1 MADIGST
8 TVTDAATAPP
18 APPPLSDALP
28 VLLGPVRV
36 EYRFTDAELLVRV
49 FPDDWQV
56 DDFEEQRT
64 AQESDHA
71 LRYWRSYWEA
81 GGDQDERLAAWRVLA
96 SHVGPGRARY
106 IVRTRRPLNPG
117 DEPRRTQPGQV
128 ILVVATDDPVP
139 AGDRGAATAYWR
151 AVYRSGGAPDAVRTA
166 DQALNHALGQTR
178 AAKVR
183 ARPPAHLDRDP
194 RTGDRAHADVAV
206 AFCDLPKVAAADT
219 KPSTWTQ
226 PARARL
232 LPDAFTLLG
241 YANGQ
246 LVLNV
251 TGKPVTADLVVGPDP
266 GTPDSDQFQSQNG
279 SLHVP
284 AALTWLFDFGT
295 AVSSGMGF
303 RVPLTDAIRGGL
315 DKLIVLGLRNRVPA
329 TSKQDLEQLISHQA
343 DSRAG
348 FRLLP
353 QGTPTNNTGK
363 TPSAFGSGD
372 DEAETF
378 AAQLH
383 PATAATSLPPPAA
396 AAPLKP
402 DGQWLAE
409 LLGIDPAVVM
419 TVPGAD
425 GTDQNEARAMNTAL
439 WPATWG
445 YHLGTML
452 NPMFGTDAIDATRA
466 FFTGYV
472 SGRGPVPA
480 FRVGKQPYGVLVTT
494 AFSRLAWADT
504 DPVAPHRRK
513 LNAVL
518 TAMAGDWND
527 LAADVP
533 HVGATGDPHATL
545 LGILGLH
552 PASAEFYQRYAQ
564 SAEDY
569 FNRQNLDGFG
579 DAVLDA
585 LTQLGIRQSVRTLL
599 TRLGY
604 SDDAPD
610 PDLSSRLFT
619 GRQHA
624 MKGPLIDDRPLSED
638 APVRAYTDGGANYL
652 EWLATNA
659 QAAFDI
665 VRQEA
670 GFTGDTPPTA
680 LLYLLA
686 RHAVLNG
693 YFEAALRLAAA
704 AHNLTDQAVVA
715 ERREAPFVHISLRTT
730 ATESRFG
737 RLYAP
742 DPAVTGDPA
751 MLVVDYIQ
759 AQLGQHPATQH
770 LTTQQP
776 ATQQPATQQLAE
788 QLNALAPLSGVPTA
802 RLERALVEHLDT
814 CTYRLDAWRLGLA
827 SEKLFGL
834 RYPASGAPVT
844 GVHLGAFGYLE
855 EVRPSATQPT
865 PVTLTGEL
873 AQVFT
878 PPGAPPL
885 VHDPASQGFI
895 HAPSMP
901 QATTSAL
908 LRSGYLA
915 NATPDNPGT
924 LAVNLSSGR
933 VRTALTF
940 IDGIRA
946 GQSLGALLGY
956 RLERGMH
963 DDHDIAETDSFISA
977 LRQAFPL
984 VANKLP
990 DTADPDQ
997 PIDALE
1003 ARNVVDGLALLR
1015 YVTRTGQA
1023 TYPFGLSGLP
1033 PATLDQ
1039 AAVIDTEVQRLIE
1052 INDSLADLS
1061 VAEGVYQ
1068 TVVGNPQRAK
1078 SAMDAY
1084 TNTGNPPDPQVAA
1097 TPRAG
1102 KRLIHRVSVQLRD
1115 GLAPTASPAGGVPMT
1130 PRGNGDPSV
1139 DQWLADLLP
1148 KPGDVAVQ
1156 VAWTDP
1162 VTAAQHSTV
1171 VTQSDLGLQPIDLL
1185 SALRPADQ
1193 ALMTDLDDRIV
1204 GRVTHTQNLRG
1215 DTEVA
1220 IGYTDRINGKITFFE
1235 LSPLVDALRQLLLSA
1250 RPAKPSDY
1258 IVPADGATLA
1268 PDRDADVDLPRNR
1281 PQAVRDALN
1290 AFRTT
1295 LAGFVNGIGQPL
1307 ADPVAHR
1314 QQLLAGVDT
1323 FLTQYADL
1331 LITASSCG
1339 LVRSGWGEMVLWRR
1353 QRFGEVLAAVKE
1365 TADRMTASLA
1375 AASAKISAYDAL
1387 PPATP
1392 AGPRFALLQQAER
1405 LLTTKPTSPR
1415 PATPQ
1420 QLRVIV
1426 GQRRVTFTNA
1436 LSALSAIARTTRGTV
1451 SGLLS
1456 DVQGLLP
1463 LTQFDATGL
1472 DLTSIQDTIVAF
1484 CQGLLARAQNLLDEL
1499 TGRIT
1504 AVDAALAQY
1513 DAAASGRYR
1522 VTAATA
1528 AIRAGLGPDALA
1540 TSEFGISADLGQ
1552 AWQKVLTASNQGKL
1566 TQHLNRDFP
1575 LDDWLHGLARVRPR
1589 LALWERITLL
1599 SDAIGESEPDLV
1611 PVQFPF
1617 TTGDPW
1623 LGLEIP
1629 ATFSLNGDRLLHTT
1643 HYSAPFDPGDEQC
1656 ALLFDEWTETIPATT
1671 VTTGIAA
1678 HYDRP
1683 GTQPP
1688 QTMLLVAPPAAT
1700 GAWQLDDLVAA
1711 ISETLSMA
1719 KIRAVEP
1726 GQLDPTTYAQL
1737 LPATVLSAGARPISI
1752 ATDMSANNDL
1762 TPSASPFRPARG

>member
-1 MADIGST
+1 MADIATMTGP
-8 TVTDAATAPP
+8 DAATTPP

-36 EYRFTDAELLVRV
+36 EYRFTATELLVRV

-56 DDFEEQRT
+56 DDFEDKRT

-81 GGDQDERLAAWRVLA
+81 GGDHDERLAAWRVLA

-106 IVRTRRPLNPG
+106 IARTRQPLHPG
-117 DEPRRTQPGQV
+117 DEPHRAHPGDV
-128 ILVVATDDPVP
+128 ILVVATDDPIP
-139 AGDRGAATAYWR
+139 AGDRGAATTYWR
-151 AVYRSGGAPDAVRTA
+151 AVYRSGGAPDAVHAA
-166 DQALNHALGQTR
+166 DQALNKAIGQTR
-178 AAKVR
+178 AEKVR
-183 ARPPAHLDRDP
+183 AHPPAHLDRDP
-194 RTGDRAHADVAV
+194 RVGDRAHADVTV
-206 AFCDLPKVAAADT
+206 AFCDMPKPAAADT
-219 KPSTWTQ
+219 RAATWTQ

-241 YANGQ
+241 YVNGQ
-246 LVLNV
+246 PVLNV
-251 TGKPVTADLVVGPDP
+251 TGKPVPADLVVGPDP
-266 GTPDSDQFQSQNG
+266 GTPDSDQFKSQNG

-284 AALTWLFDFGT
+284 AALKWLFDFDT
-295 AVSSGMGF
+295 AVSLGMGF

-315 DKLIVLGLRNRVPA
+315 DRLIVLGLRNRPPA
-329 TSKQDLEQLISHQA
+329 TSKKDLEQLILHQA
-343 DSRAG
+343 DDRAG

-353 QGTPTNNTGK
+353 QGTATNNTGR

-372 DEAETF
+372 DAAETF
-378 AAQLH
+378 DAQLPAAQ
-383 PATAATSLPPPAA
+383 TAA
-396 AAPLKP
+396 AAVPPPVAAVPPRP

-409 LLGIDPAVVM
+409 LLGIDPAVLRD
-419 TVPGAD
+419 VPGAD

-452 NPMFGTDAIDATRA
+452 NPMFGTDAIDATRT
-466 FFTGYV
+466 FFTRYV

-494 AFSRLAWADT
+494 AFSRLAWANT

-513 LNAVL
+513 LQAVL
-518 TAMAGDWND
+518 TAMAGDWED

-533 HVGATGDPHATL
+533 HLGATGDPHATL

-552 PASAEFYQRYAQ
+552 PTSAEFYQRYAQ

-569 FNRQNLDGFG
+569 FNRQNLGGFG
-579 DAVLDA
+579 DVVVEA
-585 LTQLGIRQSVRTLL
+585 LTALGLRQSVRTLL
-599 TRLGY
+599 TRLGLP
-604 SDDAPD
+604 DGAPD

-624 MKGPLIDDRPLSED
+624 LKGPLVDDRPLSED
-638 APVRAYTDGGANYL
+638 APIRAYADGGANYL
-652 EWLATNA
+652 DWLAANA
-659 QAAFDI
+659 GAAFDV
-665 VRQEA
+665 VRREA

-686 RHAVLNG
+686 RHAVLTG

-704 AHNLTDQAVVA
+704 AHGLTDQAVVG
-715 ERREAPFVHISLRTT
+715 ERREAPFVHVSLHAT

-742 DPAVTGDPA
+742 DPAVTGDPV
-751 MLVVDYIQ
+751 MPVVDYIQ
-759 AQLGQHPATQH
+759 AHLG
-770 LTTQQP
+770 
-776 ATQQPATQQLAE
+776 QQPATQQLAE
-788 QLNALAPLSGVPTA
+788 QLAALGTLAKAPTA
-802 RLERALVEHLDT
+802 RLERALAEHLDA

-827 SEKLFGL
+827 TEKLFGL
-834 RYPASGAPVT
+834 RYPAPGTPVT

-855 EVRPSATQPT
+855 EVRPRATPPT

-885 VHDPASQGFI
+885 VHDPANQGFV

-908 LRSGYLA
+908 LRTGYLA

-924 LAVNLSSGR
+924 LAVNLSSER

-963 DDHDIAETDSFISA
+963 DRHDIAETDAFLGA

-990 DTADPDQ
+990 DTADTDQ

-1003 ARNVVDGLALLR
+1003 ARNVVDGLALVR
-1015 YVTRTGQA
+1015 HVTRTGQVS
-1023 TYPFGLSGLP
+1023 YPFGLDGLP
-1033 PATLDQ
+1033 PASAGQTE
-1039 AAVIDTEVQRLIE
+1039 VIDSEVQRLIE

-1068 TVVGNPQRAK
+1068 TVVGNPERAK

-1084 TNTGNPPDPQVAA
+1084 TKSGNPPDPQVVR

-1102 KRLIHRVSVQLRD
+1102 KRLNHRVGVNLRD
-1115 GLAPTASPAGGVPMT
+1115 GLSPKSSPVSGVPMT
-1130 PRGNGDPSV
+1130 PRGNADPSV

-1148 KPGDVAVQ
+1148 KPGDVAVK
-1156 VAWTDP
+1156 VVWTDP
-1162 VTAAQHSTV
+1162 VTSSQHSTV
-1171 VTQSDLGLQPIDLL
+1171 VTQSDIDLQPIDLL
-1185 SALRPADQ
+1185 WALRPTDQ
-1193 ALMTDLDDRIV
+1193 AAMTDLDDRIV
-1204 GRVTHTQNLRG
+1204 GRVAHTQDLRG
-1215 DTEVA
+1215 DTEVV
-1220 IGYTDRINGKITFFE
+1220 IRYTDRINGKITFFE
-1235 LSPLVDALRQLLLSA
+1235 LSPLVDALRQLVLAA
-1250 RPAKPSDY
+1250 RPAVPSDY
-1258 IVPADGATLA
+1258 IVPADGATLD

-1290 AFRTT
+1290 SFRTE
-1295 LAGFVNGIGQPL
+1295 LADFVHDIGQPL

-1314 QQLLAGVDT
+1314 QQLLSGVDT
-1323 FLTQYADL
+1323 FLTRYADL
-1331 LITASSCG
+1331 LITAGSCG
-1339 LVRSGWGEMVLWRR
+1339 LVRSGWGEMALWRR
-1353 QRFGEVLAAVKE
+1353 LRFGEVLAAVRG
-1365 TADRMTASLA
+1365 TADRMAASLA
-1375 AASAKISAYDAL
+1375 AANAKISAYDAL
-1387 PPATP
+1387 PSGAT
-1392 AGPRFALLQQAER
+1392 ATDRFALLQQAER

-1415 PATPQ
+1415 PNTPQ
-1420 QLRVIV
+1420 QLRTIV
-1426 GQRRVTFTNA
+1426 GQRRTAFTGR
-1436 LSALSAIARTTRGTV
+1436 LSALVAIANTTRGTV

-1456 DVQGLLP
+1456 DVQALLP

-1472 DLTSIQDTIVAF
+1472 DLTPVQDTVVAF
-1484 CQGLLARAQNLLDEL
+1484 CQDLLARAQNLLDEL

-1504 AVDAALAQY
+1504 AMDAALAQY
-1513 DAAASGRYR
+1513 DAATAGKDR

-1540 TSEFGISADLGQ
+1540 TSEFGISKDLGQ
-1552 AWQKVLTASNQGKL
+1552 TWQKALTAAKQGKL
-1566 TQHLNRDFP
+1566 TQHLKRDFP
-1575 LDDWLHGLARVRPR
+1575 VDDWLHGLARVRPR

-1599 SDAIGESEPDLV
+1599 SDAIGQEEPDLI
-1611 PVQFPF
+1611 PIQFPF

-1643 HYSAPFDPGDEQC
+1643 HYAAPFDPDDDQC

-1671 VTTGIAA
+1671 ATTGIAA
-1678 HYDRP
+1678 HHDRP

-1688 QTMLLVAPPAAT
+1688 QTMLLVAPPATT
-1700 GAWQLDDLVAA
+1700 GAWKLDDLVAA
-1711 ISETLSMA
+1711 VSETLAMA
-1719 KIRAVEP
+1719 RTRAVEP
-1726 GQLDPTTYAQL
+1726 GRLDPTTYAQL
-1737 LPATVLSAGARPISI
+1737 LPATVLPAGARPISI
-1752 ATDMSANNDL
+1752 ATDLSANNDL
-1762 TPSASPFRPARG
+1762 TPSASPLRPARG

>member
-1 MADIGST
+1 MADTART
-8 TVTDAATAPP
+8 TGPDTATPPP
-18 APPPLSDALP
+18 APPPPLTDALP

-36 EYRFTDAELLVRV
+36 EYRFTATELLVRV

-56 DDFEEQRT
+56 DNFEPKRT

-71 LRYWRSYWEA
+71 LRYWLSYWEA
-81 GGDQDERLAAWRVLA
+81 GGDPAERLAAWRVLA
-96 SHVGPGRARY
+96 SHAGPGRARY

-117 DEPRRTQPGQV
+117 DEPHRAQAGQV
-128 ILVVATDDPVP
+128 ILVVATDDPIP
-139 AGDRGAATAYWR
+139 AGDRAAATTYWR
-151 AVYRSGGAPDAVRTA
+151 AVYRSGGAAAAVHTA
-166 DQALNHALGQTR
+166 DQALNSAIGTAR

-183 ARPPAHLDRDP
+183 AHPPAHLDRDP
-194 RTGDRAHADVAV
+194 RAGDRAHADVTV

-226 PARARL
+226 PALAQL
-232 LPDAFTLLG
+232 LPDAFTLFG
-241 YANGQ
+241 YVNGQ
-246 LVLNV
+246 LALNV
-251 TGKPVTADLVVGPDP
+251 TGSPVPTDLAVGPDP

-279 SLHVP
+279 LLHVP
-284 AALTWLFDFGT
+284 AALKWLFDFDT

-315 DKLIVLGLRNRVPA
+315 DRLIVLGLRNRAPA
-329 TSKQDLEQLISHQA
+329 TSKQDLEQLIQHQA
-343 DSRAG
+343 DDRAG

-353 QGTPTNNTGK
+353 QGTATNNTGK

-378 AAQLH
+378 SAQLR
-383 PATAATSLPPPAA
+383 PAQAAAAPLPPPAA
-396 AAPLKP
+396 AAPRP

-409 LLGIDPAVVM
+409 LLGIDPAV
-419 TVPGAD
+419 TADLPGSG

-445 YHLGTML
+445 YFLGTML
-452 NPMFGTDAIDATRA
+452 NPIFGTGAIDATRA
-466 FFTGYV
+466 FFTRFV

-480 FRVGKQPYGVLVTT
+480 FRVGQQPYGVLVTT

-504 DPVAPHRRK
+504 DPAGPHRRA
-513 LNAVL
+513 LNAAL
-518 TAMAGDWND
+518 TAMAGDWAS

-533 HVGATGDPHATL
+533 HLGATGDPHATL

-552 PASAEFYQRYAQ
+552 PTSAEYYQRNAQ

-569 FNRQNLDGFG
+569 FNRQNLGGFG
-579 DAVLDA
+579 DSVLEV
-585 LTQLGIRQSVRTLL
+585 LNQLGLRPSLRTLL
-599 TRLGY
+599 SRLGY
-604 SDDAPD
+604 PDGGPD
-610 PDLSSRLFT
+610 PDLASRLFT
-619 GRQHA
+619 GRQQA

-638 APVRAYTDGGANYL
+638 APIRAYTDGGANYL
-652 EWLATNA
+652 EWLADNG
-659 QAAFDI
+659 QAAFDT

-670 GFTGDTPPTA
+670 GFTGGTPPTA

-686 RHAVLNG
+686 RHAVLAG

-704 AHNLTDQAVVA
+704 ADSLTDQDVVA
-715 ERREAPFVHISLRTT
+715 ERREPPFVHVSLRTT

-759 AQLGQHPATQH
+759 AHLG
-770 LTTQQP
+770 
-776 ATQQPATQQLAE
+776 QQPATQQLAE
-788 QLNALAPLSGVPTA
+788 QLSDLATLAQAPTA
-802 RLERALVEHLDT
+802 RLERVLAEHLDT
-814 CTYRLDAWRLGLA
+814 CAYRLDAWRLGLA

-834 RYPASGAPVT
+834 RYPAAAPAPVT

-855 EVRPSATQPT
+855 EVRPRATQPV

-908 LRSGYLA
+908 LRAGYLA

-924 LAVNLSSGR
+924 LAVNLSSER

-956 RLERGMH
+956 RLELGLH
-963 DDHDIAETDSFISA
+963 DRHDIAETDQFISA

-990 DTADPDQ
+990 DTADPGQ

-1003 ARNVVDGLALLR
+1003 ARNVVDGLALIR
-1015 YVTRTGQA
+1015 QVTRTGPVS
-1023 TYPFGLSGLP
+1023 YPFGIGGLP
-1033 PATLDQ
+1033 DATPVQ
-1039 AAVIDTEVQRLIE
+1039 AAAISFEVGQLIE

-1068 TVVGNPQRAK
+1068 TVAGNPQRAK

-1084 TNTGNPPDPQVAA
+1084 TTTANPPDPAVIR

-1102 KRLIHRVSVQLRD
+1102 QRLNHRVSVNLRD
-1115 GLAPTASPAGGVPMT
+1115 GLPPKASPAPGVPMT
-1130 PRGNGDPSV
+1130 PRGNGDPAV
-1139 DQWLADLLP
+1139 DQWLAGLLP
-1148 KPGDVAVQ
+1148 DPGDVAVQ
-1156 VAWTDP
+1156 VGWTDP
-1162 VTAAQHSTV
+1162 VTLAQHSTV
-1171 VTQSDLGLQPIDLL
+1171 VTQADAGLQPIDLL
-1185 SALRPADQ
+1185 WALRPADQ
-1193 ALMTDLDDRIV
+1193 VAMTDLDDRIA
-1204 GRVTHTQNLRG
+1204 GRAVHTQNLRG
-1215 DTEVA
+1215 DTEIV
-1220 IGYTDRINGKITFFE
+1220 IRYTTRITGKITFFE
-1235 LSPLVDALRQLLLSA
+1235 LSPLVDALRQLLLAA
-1250 RPAKPSDY
+1250 RPVKPSDY
-1258 IVPADGATLA
+1258 IVPADGATLD
-1268 PDRDADVDLPRNR
+1268 PDRDAAVDLPRNR
-1281 PQAVRDALN
+1281 PQAVRDAL
-1290 AFRTT
+1290 T
-1295 LAGFVNGIGQPL
+1295 LFSTALASFGHDLGQPL

-1314 QQLLAGVDT
+1314 QQLLSGVDT
-1323 FLTQYADL
+1323 FLTRYADL
-1331 LITASSCG
+1331 LTTASSCG
-1339 LVRSGWGEMVLWRR
+1339 LVRSGWGEMMLWRR
-1353 QRFGEVLAAVKE
+1353 RRFGEVLAAVQQ
-1365 TADRMTASLA
+1365 TADRMAASLA

-1387 PPATP
+1387 PASTP
-1392 AGPRFALLQQAER
+1392 ADSRFALLQQAER

-1420 QLRVIV
+1420 QLRAIV
-1426 GQRRVTFTNA
+1426 GQRRTAFTTA
-1436 LSALSAIARTTRGTV
+1436 LAGLTAIGHTTRGTI
-1451 SGLLS
+1451 SGLLA
-1456 DVQGLLP
+1456 DVQARLP
-1463 LTQFDATGL
+1463 LTQFDAAGL
-1472 DLTSIQDTIVAF
+1472 DLTAVQDTIVAF
-1484 CQGLLARAQNLLDEL
+1484 CQDLLTRAQNLLDEL
-1499 TGRIT
+1499 TARIT

-1513 DAAASGRYR
+1513 DAATAGPDR

-1540 TSEFGISADLGQ
+1540 TSEFGISKDLGQ
-1552 AWQKVLTASNQGKL
+1552 TWQKVLQASQQGKL
-1566 TQHLNRDFP
+1566 TAHLTRDFP
-1575 LDDWLHGLARVRPR
+1575 VDDWLHGLARVRPR

-1599 SDAIGESEPDLV
+1599 SGAIGQHEPDLI

-1617 TTGDPW
+1617 TAGDPW

-1629 ATFSLNGDRLLHTT
+1629 PGFSPGGDRLLHTT
-1643 HYSAPFDPGDEQC
+1643 HYAAPFNPGDEQC
-1656 ALLFDEWTETIPATT
+1656 ALLLDEWTETIPATT
-1671 VTTGIAA
+1671 LSTGIAA

-1688 QTMLLVAPPAAT
+1688 QTMLLVAPPVAT
-1700 GAWQLDDLVAA
+1700 GAWRVDDLVAA
-1711 ISETLSMA
+1711 ISETFALA
-1719 KIRAVEP
+1719 QIRAVEP
-1726 GQLDPTTYAQL
+1726 GQLDPTPYAQL
-1737 LPATVLSAGARPISI
+1737 LPATVLPAGAQPISI
-1752 ATDMSANNDL
+1752 ATDLSINNDL
-1762 TPSASPFRPARG
+1762 TLSAGPFRPARG